1 VVIGGILAVSSNKMA
16 QVELNDREPGTT
28 PEMRRI
34 AGGALAL
41 LITIAAGRSTRP
53 GDQLILR
60 CEPDG
65 QLFAALIRT
74 PPKSDQL

>member
-1 VVIGGILAVSSNKMA
+1 MA
-16 QVELNDREPGTT
+16 QVELNDREPGIM
-28 PEMRRI
+28 PEVRRI

-65 QLFAALIRT
+65 QMYAALVRT
-74 PPKSDQL
+74 PPKSDQP

>member
-1 VVIGGILAVSSNKMA
+1 MA

-65 QLFAALIRT
+65 QLYAAVARA
-74 PPKSDQL
+74 PDKPEQS